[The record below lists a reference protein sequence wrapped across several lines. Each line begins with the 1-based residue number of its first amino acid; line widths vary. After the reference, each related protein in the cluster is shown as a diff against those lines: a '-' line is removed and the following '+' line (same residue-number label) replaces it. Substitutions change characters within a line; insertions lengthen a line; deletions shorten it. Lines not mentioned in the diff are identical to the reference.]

1 MPLPDDKVVQ
11 RVMESLRA
19 CEPGFQ
25 GATCT
30 DYAVLRF
37 PRAVTHFTPGSYENL
52 FVAGDWV
59 RDVPHGAHGLSQERA
74 YVTGLRAA
82 NLVVEELGVGRAAEI
97 LDVEEDEPHVKV
109 PRELNRAVKAQLET
123 LGVLPSPLLF

>member
-1 MPLPDDKVVQ
+1 M
-11 RVMESLRA
+11 
-19 CEPGFQ
+19 
-25 GATCT
+25 
-30 DYAVLRF
+30 
-37 PRAVTHFTPGSYENL
+37 THFTPGSYEHRLTQTTPYENV

-97 LDVEEDEPHVKV
+97 LDVEEDEPHVKASGGERWMIGWWV
-109 PRELNRAVKAQLET
+109 MKGVAVAGVVARRA
-123 LGVLPSPLLF
+123 LLQG